1 MADNFKVAALG
12 ALGGAAISLAVVFGV
27 ALSGHFPAS
36 DDRRMHDYLLAHPEV
51 LNDMSEKLQVQEEDQ
66 GDRTRQAA
74 IDKAGLKAFFDP
86 KVAFVTGPQS
96 AKTTFVEFFDYNCPY
111 CRASV
116 PAVQKFYNAHR
127 NDVRFAFIEFPIK
140 GAQSNFAARAAMA
153 ARKQPDKYLPFHFAL
168 MTEDGPVDA
177 NLVLADAKKVGLDVG
192 KLESDMQTSEVGTAI
207 AASLDLAHRVHVDG
221 TPEFIVNGK
230 SREGAVDDDSLKEM
244 TKG

>member
-27 ALSGHFPAS
+27 AVSGKFPANE
-36 DDRRMHDYLLAHPEV
+36 DRRIHDYLLSHPEI
-51 LNDMSEKLQVQEEDQ
+51 LNDMSEKLQAEADDQ
-66 GDRTRQAA
+66 GDHARQVA
-74 IDKAGLKAFFDP
+74 IDKAGLSAFFDP
-86 KVAFVTGPQS
+86 KVAFIAGPKS
-96 AKTTFVEFFDYNCPY
+96 AKATFVEFFDYNCPY

-140 GAQSNFAARAAMA
+140 GAQSTFAARAAMA

-177 NLVLADAKKVGLDVG
+177 NLVIADAKKVGIDVT
-192 KLESDMQTSEVGTAI
+192 KLEADMQAPDIAAAI
-207 AASLDLAHRVHVDG
+207 AASLGLAHRVHVDG

-230 SREGAVDDDSLKEM
+230 SREGAVDDDLLTQMS
-244 TKG
+244 KG